1 MSLKEPLRP
10 GIHTRKATTEE
21 TRAVAETLAAG
32 FFADPVIGWAW
43 PEPRRRREILPDFF
57 ALWVAGCMEYD
68 EVYTTHDLAG
78 AALWMPPHVQQA
90 FDDNA
95 EAFATDIERAAREC
109 APAVMELLTLLD
121 DNHPHEPH
129 HYLPIMATRPEHQGH
144 GIGSALLD
152 TVLAQCDRDTL
163 PAYLEATSARNESL
177 YARHGFRT
185 IGELPLPDGPV
196 LHAMWREPG
205 TR

>member
-1 MSLKEPLRP
+1 MSLMESLRP
-10 GIHTRKATTEE
+10 GIHPRKATPEE
-21 TRAVAETLAAG
+21 TRSVAEALAAG

-43 PEPRRRREILPDFF
+43 TEPERRREILPDFF
-57 ALWVAGCMEYD
+57 ELWVAGCMEHH

-90 FDDNA
+90 FEDNVD
-95 EAFATDIERAAREC
+95 AFATDIEHAAREFT
-109 APAVMELLTLLD
+109 PAVMELLTLLD

-129 HYLPIMATRPEHQGH
+129 YYLPVMATRPEHQGQ

-152 TVLAQCDRDTL
+152 MVLEASDRKAL
-163 PAYLEATSARNESL
+163 PAYLEATSARNEAL
-177 YARHGFRT
+177 YARHGFHT
-185 IGELPLPDGPV
+185 IRDLPLPEGPA

-205 TR
+205 A